1 MKRFSNVIPFK
12 IAFKD
17 DYEWHM
23 SQVIF
28 KSDTYLASTTS
39 PFGFSVQLNTKSF
52 RRGAK
57 ELPQNDFKS
66 PGSEENQRR
75 ATPRRHIQGKG
86 NILTG

>member
-1 MKRFSNVIPFK
+1 MIPFK
-12 IAFKD
+12 IVFRN

-39 PFGFSVQLNTKSF
+39 PFGFSVQLNTKPF

-66 PGSEENQRR
+66 PGREENQII
-75 ATPRRHIQGKG
+75 ATLRRHIQGKG
-86 NILTG
+86 NFLTG